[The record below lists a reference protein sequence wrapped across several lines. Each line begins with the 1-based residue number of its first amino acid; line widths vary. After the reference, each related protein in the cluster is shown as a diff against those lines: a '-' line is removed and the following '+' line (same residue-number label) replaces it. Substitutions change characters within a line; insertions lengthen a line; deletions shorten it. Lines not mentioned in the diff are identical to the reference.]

1 MEYFVYCRDRP
12 GAESLRTEL
21 TEAHWSY
28 MDGYAD
34 AMIARGPTLTADR
47 TSATGSMHIVDLP
60 DPQAAQAFAFQEPNY
75 AAGVYDDVLIRR
87 WRNVLGRTMWDFV
100 GDPAGLPRF
109 LIVNHAA
116 PGVSARHDALLD
128 EHRHYLSE
136 HAEQF
141 IVRGPLLSDDGAE
154 WQGSAMLVEMRDRAS
169 VEEFVAGEPFARAGL
184 FGDMQ
189 IHNWQFGGRPATE

>member
-1 MEYFVYCRDRP
+1 
-12 GAESLRTEL
+12 
-21 TEAHWSY
+21 

-34 AMIARGPTLTADR
+34 AMIARGLTMTPDR

-60 DPQAAQAFAFQEPNY
+60 DAPAAQAFAFQEPNY
-75 AAGVYDDVLIRR
+75 AAGVYEDVLIRR
-87 WRNVLGRTMWDFV
+87 WRNVLGRTMWAFV

-128 EHRHYLSE
+128 EHRRYLAE

-154 WQGSAMLVEMRDRAS
+154 WQGSTMLVEMQDRTS
-169 VEEFVAGEPFARAGL
+169 VEEFAVR
-184 FGDMQ
+184 
-189 IHNWQFGGRPATE
+189 RP